1 MKKQESSPS
10 GAVDNEWNVKKQASR
25 SCSVGPVGIRYM
37 GYQATE
43 IQLDGRR
50 SQLLYVFR
58 SGNLLEN
65 TEIISAK
72 GCLPYGASC
81 STYWKIGDD
90 SWLLDSLSS
99 LEKPWSVQTF
109 STKHWVVIPMD
120 LSFSLALLTSLLVSG
135 ALSSSLSSLNRQFL
149 LFRVVGAWLHPP
161 RFKSPRRRFRKKKC
175 LHTSLVCWKGRR
187 IPPVYKET

>member
-1 MKKQESSPS
+1 MIFPGTAVIILLWKLFVSGHPLIVPS

-25 SCSVGPVGIRYM
+25 SCRVGPVGIRYM

-58 SGNLLEN
+58 SGNLHAN

-81 STYWKIGDD
+81 STYWKTGDG
-90 SWLLDSLSS
+90 SWLLDSQSSLDKLSS
-99 LEKPWSVQTF
+99 SVQMF
-109 STKHWVVIPMD
+109 SAKHWVLLPID
-120 LSFSLALLTSLLVSG
+120 LSLSLSLSLLTSLLVSR
-135 ALSSSLSSLNRQFL
+135 ALSPSLSSLRHLQL
-149 LFRVVGAWLHPP
+149 LLDGG
-161 RFKSPRRRFRKKKC
+161 
-175 LHTSLVCWKGRR
+175 GRD
-187 IPPVYKET
+187 P